1 MVIGQLLL
9 NVSFLLYGK
18 VADAAAPVA

>member
-9 NVSFLLYGK
+9 NFSFLLYSK